1 MEAFITTSSKLSAL
15 EPVIEELVALS
26 IITAENE
33 VSFCS
38 DLEFDRSSVTVKI
51 KGAPRSKVL
60 PAILTAFSDRKNNK
74 NFKCSRHQSNAP
86 NENFLNK

>member
-1 MEAFITTSSKLSAL
+1 MFSIKDKTRTNIQMEVFATTSSKLSAL

-38 DLEFDRSSVTVKI
+38 DLEFEYRSSVTVKI
-51 KGAPRSKVL
+51 KGAPRSTVL
-60 PAILTAFSDRKNNK
+60 PAILAAFSERKNNK
-74 NFKCSRHQSNAP
+74 K
-86 NENFLNK
+86 L